1 MWPPS
6 TRTVWTRVLTLSAGF
21 AVVATLTLSGC
32 AGPDKAG
39 DRRAAE
45 QPSPRPATNSPET
58 VSAPTPSTEPP
69 GELTAEEDLANNPPP
84 PTHVRV
90 LRASNNAVV
99 IAWDPPPAVTVP
111 HHYSD
116 HVVAYRVYRRTGHDV
131 DFRPLATTT
140 QMTYTDQ
147 TVTANHTY
155 EYIVSSIRE
164 HHAEGSRSDPP
175 AEATTTS

>member
-1 MWPPS
+1 M
-6 TRTVWTRVLTLSAGF
+6 RSA
-21 AVVATLTLSGC
+21 
-32 AGPDKAG
+32 
-39 DRRAAE
+39 
-45 QPSPRPATNSPET
+45 
-58 VSAPTPSTEPP
+58 SASSTEPP

-90 LRASNNAVV
+90 LRASNDAVV
-99 IAWDPPPAVTVP
+99 IAWDPPPAVSVP
-111 HHYSD
+111 HHYS
-116 HVVAYRVYRRTGHDV
+116 
-131 DFRPLATTT
+131 
-140 QMTYTDQ
+140 DQ